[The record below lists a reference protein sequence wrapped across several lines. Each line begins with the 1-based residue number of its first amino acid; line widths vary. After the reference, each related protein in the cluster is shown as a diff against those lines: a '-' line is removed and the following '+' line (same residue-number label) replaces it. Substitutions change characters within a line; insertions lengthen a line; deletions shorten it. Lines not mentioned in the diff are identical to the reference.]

1 MALPKYT
8 DPAVQNQTQDEAT
21 DNIDSLHAKTM
32 TASKNKPVELEKS
45 NNDKGK
51 IKGYKEGNKDDTT
64 KDENDEIDVE
74 GTDYEYDFDEDDDE
88 LDNSEFYKKNL

>member
-8 DPAVQNQTQDEAT
+8 DPSVQNQTQDEAT
-21 DNIDSLHAKTM
+21 DHIDSLHTKTM
-32 TASKNKPVELEKS
+32 TASKNKPVENEKI
-45 NNDKGK
+45 NNNKDR

-64 KDENDEIDVE
+64 TDESDEIDVE

-88 LDNSEFYKKNL
+88 LDNSEFYGKNL